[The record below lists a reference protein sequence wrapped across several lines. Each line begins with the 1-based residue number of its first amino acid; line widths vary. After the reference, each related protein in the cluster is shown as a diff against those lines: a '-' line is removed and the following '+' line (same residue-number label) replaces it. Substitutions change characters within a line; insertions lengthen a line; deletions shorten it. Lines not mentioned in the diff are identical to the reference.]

1 MHFIDLDAFQR
12 VCDCKSCLLKF
23 SAAQPVQLCTEGI
36 QHVRVHEIHG
46 LIYHSQGV
54 ISSHGEEECHRDMAS
69 LQRVDEK
76 GDLRMSFNLELV
88 GFEIFQD
95 GKVAKD
101 WFEVRVWLVVFGL
114 KIQFPGQQTMSVQ
127 DLEAFIKWLKGLSK
141 SKGVNTFQT
150 IHEPLFSMEAVTTGE
165 TFDIKTLI

>member
-1 MHFIDLDAFQR
+1 
-12 VCDCKSCLLKF
+12 
-23 SAAQPVQLCTEGI
+23 
-36 QHVRVHEIHG
+36 
-46 LIYHSQGV
+46 
-54 ISSHGEEECHRDMAS
+54 MAS

-165 TFDIKTLI
+165 TFDIKTLISSYGAAPGFYSVDEGVSAQFTTGGDSVSRFANELETELSNVRHPKGTH